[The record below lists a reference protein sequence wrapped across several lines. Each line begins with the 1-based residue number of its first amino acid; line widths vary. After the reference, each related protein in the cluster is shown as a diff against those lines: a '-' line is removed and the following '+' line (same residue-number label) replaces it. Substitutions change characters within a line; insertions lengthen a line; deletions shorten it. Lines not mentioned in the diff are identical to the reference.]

1 MSDASTAPAGDEKKW
16 WYLAAK
22 IFVTGF
28 AIYFVLDL
36 FSSKWYEAGT
46 NFGNGTTNAFRPL
59 PQAREGISMLVPLG
73 VNVAIMIAAISLA
86 LSIGKDNKKVEAL
99 NKEIGEL
106 RAAAAKKAA
115 AATPAAAAH

>member
-1 MSDASTAPAGDEKKW
+1 MSDATTAPAGDEKKW

-22 IFVTGF
+22 IFVTGL
-28 AIYFVLDL
+28 AIYLVIDFI
-36 FSSKWYEAGT
+36 SSQWYNFGT
-46 NFGNGTTNAFRPL
+46 NFGNGTANMFRPL

-73 VNVAIMIAAISLA
+73 VNIAIMIAAISLA

-106 RAAAAKKAA
+106 RAAAAKKAT